1 MNEPHEGMAGGHTV
15 HVSVTLKGSL
25 AERFPGGR
33 SEVEVAGGATVQGLI
48 EALDLP
54 RSSYIFVINGAMAD
68 RGAPLSDGDHVQI
81 HAPMAGG

>member
-1 MNEPHEGMAGGHTV
+1 M
-15 HVSVTLKGSL
+15 
-25 AERFPGGR
+25 
-33 SEVEVAGGATVQGLI
+33 AGGATVQGLI

>member
-1 MNEPHEGMAGGHTV
+1 MNEPHEGMAGGPTL
-15 HVSVTLKGSL
+15 HVNVTLKGLL

-33 SEVEVAGGATVQGLI
+33 TEVEVAGGAAVEALI

-54 RSSYIFVINGAMAD
+54 RSSYIIVINGATAE

-81 HAPMAGG
+81 HPPMAGG